1 MVLEEIATTS
11 GLYNIQAKTK
21 DGSRMDKYNCF
32 ISMSS
37 SDISLNG
44 KAIELIHKNQQIE
57 ISRLL
62 SLGTPHVCYFD
73 SVFDDGSFTFNIH
86 CFAGERL
93 DWGNVTVTANKNDLE
108 GLTKDINNIQ
118 FKIMGEDYF
127 IILSSYKKD
136 KSTENESMENLIV

>member
-73 SVFDDGSFTFNIH
+73 SVFEFILLVYG
-86 CFAGERL
+86 FAHSILCCTEFFRL
-93 DWGNVTVTANKNDLE
+93 
-108 GLTKDINNIQ
+108 
-118 FKIMGEDYF
+118 
-127 IILSSYKKD
+127 
-136 KSTENESMENLIV
+136 